1 MENKMKLELTKRIEN
16 DFAYHNASEVQ
27 INMMMTTREKFR
39 DMALYVADIMTGT
52 RSVNEVVDTLQTLM
66 FKVNANIVKD
76 APVQDNTEK
85 AVLKNMPP
93 ESVPVIG
100 NLTPAG
106 QDVAANAPAMTEEQA
121 EDATVLDLTKTK
133 FDKKERAAIKA
144 ELTARGI
151 PFDESQRSTALAKKL
166 NTARVQSPQTESY
179 VSQPESIANP
189 AATEVAPV
197 IQMPTAPAP
206 VQPAAPV
213 QPVQQQ
219 APVIQQPVAA
229 PVAVQEVPA
238 APTPLTLEQTQAVI
252 KEFYS
257 KMGEPK
263 TIELLGYFGAQNT
276 SSLQPTSYAPIVKM
290 AQDMMAQAV
299 NAGAGILS

>member
-1 MENKMKLELTKRIEN
+1 MKLELTKRIEN

-219 APVIQQPVAA
+219 APVVQQPVAA
-229 PVAVQEVPA
+229 PAPQPVQPA
-238 APTPLTLEQTQAVI
+238 APVAAQPLTLEQTQAVI